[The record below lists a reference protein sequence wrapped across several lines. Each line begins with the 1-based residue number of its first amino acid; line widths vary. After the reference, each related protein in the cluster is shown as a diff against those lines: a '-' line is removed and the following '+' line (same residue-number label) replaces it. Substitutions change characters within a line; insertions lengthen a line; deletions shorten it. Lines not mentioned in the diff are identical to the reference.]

1 MKSYE
6 NELELDDFPENM
18 RSAEAA
24 YEWLARW
31 LNALAALN
39 DPDDE

>member
-6 NELELDDFPENM
+6 NELELDDLAENM

-24 YEWLARW
+24 YEWLVRW
-31 LNALAALN
+31 LNALPALK
-39 DPDDE
+39 DPEEE